1 MNDEDILGTEMYE
14 YHNIDNPGAAAHR
27 TLFSHLEYLSE
38 QFYGNPGSDTNR
50 RIRQMEYL
58 QYEFVRLAMEG
69 SRRRMFSSSGI
80 QFWMYNDCW
89 PALGWSLIDYWGGR
103 KAGWYGF
110 AAGSRPVIA
119 ASEQTDKT
127 VNWWISNDL
136 LEDID
141 AKVRV
146 FIQPVIG
153 KAFDMK
159 NLNLKLKANESTKI
173 MELDLA
179 ELKSKL
185 ANNAILVGEVE
196 TAKGTDRSYWT
207 PARPQ
212 DVKYE
217 PISLKVS
224 QKQTY
229 DSGSITVSTDKWA
242 HVVTLEGDVEFEDNY
257 FELLPGETRI
267 IKWKARSI
275 PFAEEIKVSCWNCL
289 K

>member
-1 MNDEDILGTEMYE
+1 MYE
-14 YHNIDNPGAAAHR
+14 YHDIDNPGAAAHR
-27 TLFSHLEYLSE
+27 TLFSHMEYLSE
-38 QFYGNPGSDTNR
+38 QFYGNPAGDNDR
-50 RIRQMEYL
+50 RIRQMEYV
-58 QYEFVRLAMEG
+58 QYEFVRLGLEG
-69 SRRRMFSSSGI
+69 SRRRKFYSSGI

-110 AAGSRPVIA
+110 AAGSRPMIA

-146 FIQPVIG
+146 FIQPVEG
-153 KAFDMK
+153 KAVSLK
-159 NLNLKLKANESTKI
+159 NLNLRLKANESVKVS
-173 MELDLA
+173 ELDLT
-179 ELKSKL
+179 EMKSKL
-185 ANNAILVGEVE
+185 GNNAVLVCEVE
-196 TAKGTDRSYWT
+196 SAKGFDRSYWT

-217 PISLKVS
+217 PVTLKSS
-224 QKQTY
+224 QIRNF
-229 DSGSITVSTDKWA
+229 DSGTVTISADKWA
-242 HVVTLEGDVEFEDNY
+242 RVVTLDADVDFEDNY
-257 FELLPGETRI
+257 FELLPGETRT
-267 IKWKARSI
+267 IKWKAKTT
-275 PFAEEIKVSCWNCL
+275 PFADEIKVSCWNQ